1 MPTFLFLLLCSSPI
15 VLAERWGPWSERGG
29 TLAHAASISAHSAT
43 RFTSHSRS
51 TSFVTLSQCLLSDV
65 LLSGLP
71 VVGSHVVRSPT
82 SLYTPHSVGITD
94 SLSADFSCAFRAL
107 LHHFQCHL
115 RARYRCSPKLH
126 HSYLDQLRFHRVLS
140 FGLVSHSNMVIY
152 TPWHLHQMHCNN
164 ICAVIVCF
172 DNTPLVS
179 A

>member
-1 MPTFLFLLLCSSPI
+1 MLILPTFLFLLLCLSPI

-29 TLAHAASISAHSAT
+29 TLAHAASILSAT

-94 SLSADFSCAFRAL
+94 SLSPQIF
-107 LHHFQCHL
+107 
-115 RARYRCSPKLH
+115 P
-126 HSYLDQLRFHRVLS
+126 VL
-140 FGLVSHSNMVIY
+140 FGLCYIIFSVIY
-152 TPWHLHQMHCNN
+152 VRGTG
-164 ICAVIVCF
+164 AVPNYTILTWTSSASIVYSLLGLF
-172 DNTPLVS
+172 LILIW
-179 A
+179 

>member
-71 VVGSHVVRSPT
+71 VVGSHVVRSPS

-94 SLSADFSCAFRAL
+94 SLSPPQIFPL
-107 LHHFQCHL
+107 L
-115 RARYRCSPKLH
+115 
-126 HSYLDQLRFHRVLS
+126 
-140 FGLVSHSNMVIY
+140 FGLCYVIFSVIY
-152 TPWHLHQMHCNN
+152 VRGTG
-164 ICAVIVCF
+164 AVPNYTILTWTSSASIVYSLLGLF
-172 DNTPLVS
+172 LILIW
-179 A
+179 